1 MFIHKENEIW
11 QEIIQSFPVKN
22 TIQRNK
28 FNNIT
33 FNEIDLILNKNN
45 GTYWL

>member
-1 MFIHKENEIW
+1 MFIHKENEMW
-11 QEIIQSFPVKN
+11 QEIIQSFLVKN

-33 FNEIDLILNKNN
+33 LNEIDLIKNN
-45 GTYWL
+45 RIYWL